1 MSAQA
6 QFEQFGRNIGELVK
20 DTLIRTIE
28 EQGHRFTGKL
38 QDSIRY
44 ELERKSFLGRI
55 VFYAE
60 YYSDFVDG
68 GVPANRIPYN
78 PNQRTGKK
86 TSKYIERLINFVI
99 NKLRVGSDNA
109 KNVAF
114 MIARKHAKEGMPTNN
129 SSKYSKTGERL
140 DYIQISLARTRAKIR
155 ELLIQLSREIFKFV
169 FLKINFI

>member
-1 MSAQA
+1 MSAETK
-6 QFEQFGRNIGELVK
+6 FEQFGRNIGELVK
-20 DTLIRTIE
+20 ISLIQTIE
-28 EQGHRFTGKL
+28 AQGHRYTGKL

-60 YYSDFVDG
+60 YYSDFVDK

-78 PNQRTGKK
+78 PNKRTGKK
-86 TSKYIERLINFVI
+86 TSKYIERLIDFVL
-99 NKLRVGSDNA
+99 NKLKVGSDNA

-140 DYIQISLARTRAKIR
+140 DYIQISLARVRAKIR

-169 FLKINFI
+169 FLKINLL

>member
-1 MSAQA
+1 MSAETR
-6 QFEQFGRNIGELVK
+6 FEQFGRNIGELVK
-20 DTLIRTIE
+20 ISLIQTIE
-28 EQGHRFTGKL
+28 AQGHRYTGKL

-60 YYSDFVDG
+60 YYSDFVDK

-78 PNQRTGKK
+78 PNKRTGKK
-86 TSKYIERLINFVI
+86 TSKYIERLIDFVI
-99 NKLRVGSDNA
+99 NKLKVGSDSA

-140 DYIQISLARTRAKIR
+140 DYIQISLARVRAKIR

-169 FLKINFI
+169 FLKINLL